1 MVTSW
6 LPDHVNI
13 MPTPIAAHPLEL
25 IAPFRRWRPSPMR
38 NLVYTALWNS
48 LIGLLLALGFR
59 AFDPHA
65 RFAALLGTMVLSSN
79 LVGFTIHFGLFAL
92 RRFAPSAAPGRRSAV
107 MRICEALLIACC
119 AVSALALADA
129 LLGGGVPFGV
139 LLRRVSLGY
148 LPSGL
153 AIALAMVAVLAAG
166 ERRLAR
172 EKLAARQEQQIAEAG
187 RLLAEARLRALQAQ
201 IEPHFLYNT
210 LANVVSL
217 IGPDP
222 DRARHMLER
231 LIDFLRAS
239 LAASRAGQ
247 ASVGAELDLA
257 GAYLDL
263 LGVRLG
269 ARLRYRIDADAP
281 VRALALAPM
290 LLQPLVENAVMHG
303 IEPALAGGEIV
314 VRARA
319 DAGRLCIEVS
329 DDGAGLGHAPPRPGG
344 GVGLANLR
352 ERLRSLH
359 PDGAQLQLLENPAG
373 GVTARLLLPLPEVPP
388 SPPSAP

>member
-1 MVTSW
+1 MT
-6 LPDHVNI
+6 N
-13 MPTPIAAHPLEL
+13 PTATHPLEL
-25 IAPFRRWRPSPMR
+25 IAPFRRWRPSLLR

-48 LIGLLLALGFR
+48 LIGLGLALIGL
-59 AFDPHA
+59 ALDPHA
-65 RFAALLGTMVLSSN
+65 RFAPLLGAMVLCSN
-79 LVGFTIHFGLFAL
+79 LIGFTIHAGLLAL
-92 RRFAPSAAPGRRSAV
+92 RRLVPSAAAGRRSRT
-107 MRICEALLIACC
+107 MRLCELLVIACC
-119 AVSALALADA
+119 AVSGLVLADV
-129 LLGGGVPFGV
+129 LLSGGAPFGT
-139 LLRRVSLGY
+139 LLRRISLGA
-148 LPSGL
+148 LPPGI

-187 RLLAEARLRALQAQ
+187 RLLAEARLRTLQAQ

-222 DRARHMLER
+222 ARARHMLER

-239 LAASRAGQ
+239 LAASRAEH
-247 ASVGAELDLA
+247 ATVGAELDLA

-263 LGVRLG
+263 LTVRLG

-281 VRALALAPM
+281 VRALPLAPM

-303 IEPALAGGEIV
+303 IEPALAGGEIL
-314 VRARA
+314 VRARL
-319 DAGRLCIEVS
+319 DAGAARLLVEVC
-329 DDGAGLGHAPPRPGG
+329 DDGAGLGTAAPRPGG

-359 PDGAQLQLLENPAG
+359 AGDAQLQLLENPAG
-373 GVTARLLLPLPEVPP
+373 GVTARLLLPTSQPPSQFTPEVSP